1 MNESNTTLHQE
12 LKKVANMQSLMQT
25 RIFTLL
31 STFLIMFYYFAYHY
45 GLYCLYIF
53 FFSLFAP
60 TALEVAF
67 GEKKFNTKK
76 QVLPVLK
83 EVFGINQKHYYCLY
97 ITFWM
102 SNILLAAWQFNVL
115 IHPTEQKLANIFP
128 AILLIGT
135 ILCYLFSSYYYRFK
149 FHYQLLNNRW

>member
-1 MNESNTTLHQE
+1 MNKSTILHQE
-12 LKKVANMQSLMQT
+12 LKKVANMQSLIQT

-31 STFLIMFYYFAYHY
+31 SSFLIMFYYFAYHY

-67 GEKKFNTKK
+67 GEKNFNAKK
-76 QVLPVLK
+76 HILPVLK
-83 EVFGINQKHYYCLY
+83 EEFEFDTKNYYCLY
-97 ITFWM
+97 ITFWL
-102 SNILLAAWQFNVL
+102 SNILVAIWQFNVL
-115 IHPTEQKLANIFP
+115 IHPAKHWLANIFP
-128 AILLIGT
+128 SFLLFGS

-149 FHYQLLNNRW
+149 LHYQLLNNRW

>member
-60 TALEVAF
+60 TALEIAF

-83 EVFGINQKHYYCLY
+83 EVFGFNQKHYYCLC

>member
-60 TALEVAF
+60 TALEIAF

-83 EVFGINQKHYYCLY
+83 EVFGFNQKHYYCLY

-149 FHYQLLNNRW
+149 LHYQLLNNRW